1 MKQEEYLAA
10 INKQQSLIRK
20 LFASRKRRSECIDEI
35 TRERYDHL
43 RGKFFKADGE
53 RFKRYK
59 GVTYYIAAVH
69 GETARNLIPSGVFDA
84 PQSEGDSD
92 KVQTCLECRYVMRSA
107 PYPGVIMN
115 DIKEHDNIAFF
126 TETFRFDISDNLDEI
141 LAPLYITEESAAKE
155 VSAMY
160 DDFIKNFL
168 KKG

>member
-10 INKQQSLIRK
+10 IKKQQSLIRK
-20 LFASRKRRSECIDEI
+20 LFANRKRRSECIDEI
-35 TRERYDHL
+35 TRERYGHL

-69 GETARNLIPSGVFDA
+69 GGSKDTVTDEVVIS
-84 PQSEGDSD
+84 
-92 KVQTCLECRYVMRSA
+92 LECRYVMLSA
-107 PYPGVIMN
+107 LYPGVIMN
-115 DIKEHDNIAFF
+115 DVKEHDNIAFF
-126 TETFRFDISDNLDEI
+126 TESFRFTPADNLDEI

-160 DDFIKNFL
+160 DEFIKNFL